1 MENESSDDIDAMKRL
16 LIQEGT
22 FLSYLIFCMGVY
34 ASVFQNYTVRTNTPF
49 GTREHV
55 SLGGSLDTS

>member
-1 MENESSDDIDAMKRL
+1 MENESSDDTDAIKRL

-22 FLSYLIFCMGVY
+22 FLIYLIFCMGAYV
-34 ASVFQNYTVRTNTPF
+34 SVCQNYTVGRNTPF
-49 GTREHV
+49 ETRAHV